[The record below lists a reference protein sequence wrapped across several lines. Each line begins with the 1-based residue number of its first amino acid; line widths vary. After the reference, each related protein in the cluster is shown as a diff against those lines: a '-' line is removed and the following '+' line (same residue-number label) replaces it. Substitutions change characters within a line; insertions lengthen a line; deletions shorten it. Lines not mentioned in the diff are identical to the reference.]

1 MASPASNKNKI
12 DKLESE
18 LKNLKNKLKN
28 KNNSNKLL
36 RMIGGYGGLGGYGY
50 GGYGGH
56 RKYEV
61 KEGPTQF
68 FNGKLRR
75 FFFSPEIGFFI
86 KIYNPRTRKLVSIPA
101 RGLFKWQNVGDK
113 IVRYKARRA
122 LPSRV
127 PLRRSELRSQAQLNS
142 FLSRHRGMAGYRN
155 NEDPRQ
161 KYRYAY
167 R

>member
-1 MASPASNKNKI
+1 MASPAANKNKI
-12 DKLESE
+12 NKLEAE
-18 LKNLKNKLKN
+18 IKNLKNKL
-28 KNNSNKLL
+28 NSNKLL
-36 RMIGGYGGLGGYGY
+36 RVIGGMGGMLGS
-50 GGYGGH
+50 YGGH

-61 KEGPTQF
+61 KEGPTSF

-75 FFFSPEIGFFI
+75 FFFSPEVGFFV
-86 KIYNPRTRKLVSIPA
+86 KIYNPRTRKLVSVPA
-101 RGLFKWQNVGDK
+101 RGLFKWQNVGNK

-127 PLRRSELRSQAQLNS
+127 PLRTSELRSQAQLNS
-142 FLSRHRGMAGYRN
+142 FLASHKGLAGYRN

>member
-1 MASPASNKNKI
+1 MASPAANKNKI
-12 DKLESE
+12 NKLEAE
-18 LKNLKNKLKN
+18 IKNLKNKL
-28 KNNSNKLL
+28 NSNKLL
-36 RMIGGYGGLGGYGY
+36 RMVGGLGGYGGLGALGL
-50 GGYGGH
+50 GGYSGQ

-86 KIYNPRTRKLVSIPA
+86 KMYNPRTRKLVSVPT
-101 RGLFKWQNVGDK
+101 RGLFRWQNVGNK
-113 IVRYKARRA
+113 IVRYKTRRA
-122 LPSRV
+122 LSRYG
-127 PLRRSELRSQAQLNS
+127 PLRKSASNRQDKLNS
-142 FLSRHRGMAGYRN
+142 FLSSQRGLIGYRN
-155 NEDPRQ
+155 NEDPRH

>member
-1 MASPASNKNKI
+1 MASPAANKNKI
-12 DKLESE
+12 NKLEAE
-18 LKNLKNKLKN
+18 IKNLKNKL
-28 KNNSNKLL
+28 NSNKLL
-36 RMIGGYGGLGGYGY
+36 RMIGGMGGMLGSYGGQ
-50 GGYGGH
+50 

-61 KEGPTQF
+61 KEGPTSF

-75 FFFSPEIGFFI
+75 FFFSPEVGFFV
-86 KIYNPRTRKLVSIPA
+86 KIYNPRTRKLVSVPA
-101 RGLFKWQNVGDK
+101 RGLFKWQNVGNK

-127 PLRRSELRSQAQLNS
+127 PLRTSELRSQAQLNS
-142 FLSRHRGMAGYRN
+142 FLESHKGLAGYRN

>member
-1 MASPASNKNKI
+1 MASPAANKNKI
-12 DKLESE
+12 NKLEAE
-18 LKNLKNKLKN
+18 IKNLKNKL
-28 KNNSNKLL
+28 NSNKLL
-36 RMIGGYGGLGGYGY
+36 RMIGGMGGMLGS
-50 GGYGGH
+50 YGGH

-61 KEGPTQF
+61 KEGPTSF

-75 FFFSPEIGFFI
+75 FFFSPEVGFFV
-86 KIYNPRTRKLVSIPA
+86 KIYNPRTRKLVSVPA
-101 RGLFKWQNVGDK
+101 RGLFKWQNVGNK

-127 PLRRSELRSQAQLNS
+127 PLRTSELRSQAQLNS
-142 FLSRHRGMAGYRN
+142 FLASHKGLSGYRN

>member
-12 DKLESE
+12 NKLEAE
-18 LKNLKNKLKN
+18 IKDLKNKL
-28 KNNSNKLL
+28 NSNKLL
-36 RMIGGYGGLGGYGY
+36 RMVGGLGGYGGLGALGLSGY
-50 GGYGGH
+50 GGQ

-61 KEGPTQF
+61 KEGPTSF

-75 FFFSPEIGFFI
+75 FFFSPEVGFFV
-86 KIYNPRTRKLVSIPA
+86 KIYNPRTRKLVSVPA

-127 PLRRSELRSQAQLNS
+127 PLRTSELRSQAQLNS
-142 FLSRHRGMAGYRN
+142 FLSRHKGLAGYRN

>member
-1 MASPASNKNKI
+1 MASPAANKNKI
-12 DKLESE
+12 NKLEAE
-18 LKNLKNKLKN
+18 IKNLKNKL
-28 KNNSNKLL
+28 NSNKLL
-36 RMIGGYGGLGGYGY
+36 RMIGGMGGMLGS
-50 GGYGGH
+50 YGGH

-61 KEGPTQF
+61 KEGPTSF

-75 FFFSPEIGFFI
+75 FFFSPEVGFFV
-86 KIYNPRTRKLVSIPA
+86 KIYNPRTRKLVSVPA
-101 RGLFKWQNVGDK
+101 RGLFKWQNVGNK

-127 PLRRSELRSQAQLNS
+127 PLRTSELRSQAQLNS
-142 FLSRHRGMAGYRN
+142 FLASHKGLAGYRN

>member
-1 MASPASNKNKI
+1 MASPAANKNKI
-12 DKLESE
+12 NKLEAE
-18 LKNLKNKLKN
+18 IKNLKNKL
-28 KNNSNKLL
+28 NSNKLL
-36 RMIGGYGGLGGYGY
+36 RVMGGMGGMLGS
-50 GGYGGH
+50 YGGH

-61 KEGPTQF
+61 KEGPTSF

-75 FFFSPEIGFFI
+75 FFFSPEVGFFV
-86 KIYNPRTRKLVSIPA
+86 KIYNPRTRKLVSVPA
-101 RGLFKWQNVGDK
+101 RGLFKWQNVGNK

-127 PLRRSELRSQAQLNS
+127 PLRTSELRSQAQLNS
-142 FLSRHRGMAGYRN
+142 FLASHKGLAGYRN